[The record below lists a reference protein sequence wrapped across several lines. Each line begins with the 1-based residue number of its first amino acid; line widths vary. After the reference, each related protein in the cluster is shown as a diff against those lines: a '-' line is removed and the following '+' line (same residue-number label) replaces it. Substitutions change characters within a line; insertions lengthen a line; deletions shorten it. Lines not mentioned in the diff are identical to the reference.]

1 MPITREGYFF
11 DKKITRSG
19 AGYDDAKSMVLRSS
33 KVDAISGGAGDGRYI
48 VEAGTVMVWD
58 DGDTK
63 ERIKPLHMNAGEG
76 TGGAGA
82 YQASDIV
89 GILAS
94 GIELGGQGDD
104 YDQPVAVLHHGV
116 NFSVEDLVG
125 YTGNESIVAAALPT
139 CIFTDVSG
147 LVTHVTDL

>member
-11 DKKITRSG
+11 DKKITRSA
-19 AGYDDAKSMVLRSS
+19 AGFDDAKSMVLRSS
-33 KVDAISGGAGDGRYI
+33 KVDAIASGPGTGRYI

-58 DGDTK
+58 DGDSK

-76 TGGAGA
+76 TGGSGA
-82 YQASDIV
+82 YVAGDIV
-89 GILAS
+89 GILHA

-104 YDQPVAVLHHGV
+104 YDMPVSILHHGV

-125 YTGNESIVAAALPT
+125 YTGNETIVKAALPT

-147 LVTHVTDL
+147 LVTHVSDL